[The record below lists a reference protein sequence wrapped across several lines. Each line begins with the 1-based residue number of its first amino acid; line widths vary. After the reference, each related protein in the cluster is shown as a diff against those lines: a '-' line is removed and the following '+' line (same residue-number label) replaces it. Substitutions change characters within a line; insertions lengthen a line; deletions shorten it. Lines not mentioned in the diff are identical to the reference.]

1 MKFLSIFFIV
11 HCSNKHLSD
20 NSVLSTVVEVS
31 IETLEHKKDLTID
44 ELFLLCAEKPS
55 VKEIAV
61 LLNTGDINAT
71 SSDGWSSLMMS
82 TYHGC
87 KEISKYLIKNGADV
101 NISSTNRDNPPLL
114 NAIENGHIDIVKLLI
129 ENDANINIKDSG
141 DWTPLI
147 MASFYGH
154 LDIIE
159 YLLENGADINS
170 DDTTAID
177 IAREREHFDIV
188 EYLEYY
194 LLELYNSLDERDDV
208 SCYGHPLLC

>member
-87 KEISKYLIKNGADV
+87 KEISKYLIKNGA
-101 NISSTNRDNPPLL
+101 
-114 NAIENGHIDIVKLLI
+114 
-129 ENDANINIKDSG
+129 NINIKDSG

>member
-1 MKFLSIFFIV
+1 M
-11 HCSNKHLSD
+11 
-20 NSVLSTVVEVS
+20 
-31 IETLEHKKDLTID
+31 
-44 ELFLLCAEKPS
+44 
-55 VKEIAV
+55 
-61 LLNTGDINAT
+61 
-71 SSDGWSSLMMS
+71 
-82 TYHGC
+82 
-87 KEISKYLIKNGADV
+87 
-101 NISSTNRDNPPLL
+101 
-114 NAIENGHIDIVKLLI
+114 KLLI